1 MDNMLISPPITLGIF
16 LLLTFGLYRL
26 GGALAA
32 QGEDHPDKHRP
43 YTGGEDML
51 PPTRQLSYQAFFR
64 LALMFALLH
73 VAALVL
79 STLSRNPASHR
90 LALLYLAG
98 VGVSVF
104 VLTEG
109 EL

>member
-1 MDNMLISPPITLGIF
+1 MHNLLLNPPITMGIF
-16 LLLTFGLYRL
+16 LLLAYGLYHL
-26 GGALAA
+26 GGRIAA
-32 QGEDHPDKHRP
+32 QGEEHPDKQAP

-51 PPTRQLSYQAFFR
+51 PPSRQLSYQTFFH

-73 VAALVL
+73 IAALVL
-79 STLSRNPASHR
+79 STLSHNSDSHR
-90 LALLYLAG
+90 LALLYIVG
-98 VGVSVF
+98 VGISVF